1 MVVIDAGRVLD
12 GTGETALRDARLVVD
27 DEGRIKAVG
36 PAEDVSVPDDADHH
50 TFPEKTVVPG
60 LIDAHLHLQ
69 GNRSMNMMDWVT
81 DSDALSAARATA
93 DLRDLAA
100 SGFTSVRDAGSTT
113 GTALRQAVAEGD
125 VTGPRVFTSGQA
137 LSQTGGHGDV
147 HSLPFDWVAEGEV
160 TISTLADGPTECRR
174 EVRKRLREG
183 ADLIKIMTTGGV
195 LSERDAPDQT
205 QFTEAEVS
213 AMVEEA
219 HRAGRPVASHAQGTP
234 GIKLALE
241 NGVDTIEHG
250 FYIDDEAI
258 DLFLET
264 GAVFVPTLA
273 IMHQI
278 TAHGADFGVPEHALE
293 KARAAAE
300 AHVESTTRAY
310 DAGVPIATGTDFLGA
325 ELVPH
330 GENALEAELL
340 VEKIGMTE
348 AEAVAS
354 ATGVAA
360 EALPTDDVG
369 TLEPGQFADFAV
381 LDGNP
386 HDDITALRDV
396 TATFKGGEQ
405 IA

>member
-1 MVVIDAGRVLD
+1 MLVIDAGRVID
-12 GTGETALRDARLVVD
+12 GTGDEALDDGRIVVD
-27 DEGRIKAVG
+27 DEGRIDAVG
-36 PAEDVSVPDDADHH
+36 PAEDLSVPTDADHVAY
-50 TFPEKTVVPG
+50 PEKTIVPG

-69 GNRSMNMMDWVT
+69 GNRSMDMMDWVT

-93 DLRDLAA
+93 DLRALAA

-113 GTALRQAVAEGD
+113 GTALRQAVEEGD
-125 VTGPRVFTSGQA
+125 VPGPRVFTSGQA

-147 HSLPFDWVAEGEV
+147 HSLPFEWVESGGAS
-160 TISTLADGPTECRR
+160 ISTLADGPTECRR

-183 ADLIKIMTTGGV
+183 TDLIKIMTTGGV
-195 LSERDAPDQT
+195 LSERDEPDQT

-213 AMVEEA
+213 AIVEEA

-258 DLFLET
+258 DLFIET

-273 IMHQI
+273 IMHRIVEQ
-278 TAHGADFGVPEHALE
+278 GADYGVPDHALE
-293 KARAAAE
+293 KASAAAE
-300 AHVESTTRAY
+300 AHVDSTRRAY
-310 DAGVPIATGTDFLGA
+310 EADVPIATGTDFLGP

-340 VEKIGMTE
+340 VEKIGMDESE
-348 AEAVAS
+348 ALAA

-360 EALPTDDVG
+360 EALPTDHVG
-369 TLEPGQFADFAV
+369 TLEAGKDADFAV
-381 LDGNP
+381 IDGHP
-386 HDDITALRDV
+386 HDDISVLRAV
-396 TATFKGGEQ
+396 TATYKTGEQ

>member
-1 MVVIDAGRVLD
+1 MLVIDAARVID
-12 GTGETALRDARLVVD
+12 GTGEEALDDARIVVD
-27 DEGRIKAVG
+27 EEGRIDAVG
-36 PAEDVSVPDDADHH
+36 PAEALSAPADADHVA
-50 TFPEKTVVPG
+50 FPEKTIVPG

-69 GNRSMNMMDWVT
+69 GNRSMDMMDWVT

-93 DLRDLAA
+93 DLRALAA

-113 GTALRQAVAEGD
+113 GTALRQAVEAGD
-125 VTGPRVFTSGQA
+125 VPGPRVFTSGQA

-147 HSLPFDWVAEGEV
+147 HSLPFEWVESGGAS
-160 TISTLADGPTECRR
+160 ISTLADGPTECRR

-183 ADLIKIMTTGGV
+183 TDLIKIMTTGGV

-273 IMHQI
+273 IMHRI
-278 TAHGADFGVPEHALE
+278 VEHGADFGVPEHAIE
-293 KARAAAE
+293 KASAAAE
-300 AHVESTTRAY
+300 SHVDSTRRAY
-310 DAGVPIATGTDFLGA
+310 EADVPIATGTDFLGSD
-325 ELVPH
+325 LVPH

-340 VEKIGMTE
+340 VEKIGMDESE
-348 AEAVAS
+348 ALTS

-369 TLEPGQFADFAV
+369 TLEAGKYADFAV
-381 LDGNP
+381 IDGQP
-386 HDDITALRDV
+386 HDDISALRAV
-396 TATFKGGEQ
+396 TATYKAGEQ